1 MTTLTEALVPRN
13 ASGSGLPPID
23 AFGDGGFRIAGVRKD
38 GATLIVDGAARAWTR
53 TSDQL
58 QLADLQVFLNA
69 STRPDMLIL
78 GVGERLEHP
87 PASIRKA
94 FREAGVGLEVMDTA
108 TACRTYNLL
117 AGEGRNVAAALLAV

>member
-1 MTTLTEALVPRN
+1 MKTARGALLPRN

-38 GATLIVDGAARAWTR
+38 GATLIVDGAARAWSR
-53 TSDQL
+53 TGDTL
-58 QLADLQVFLNA
+58 ELADLQVFLNA

-78 GVGERLEHP
+78 GVGERLVHP
-87 PASIRKA
+87 PASIRQA
-94 FREAGVGLEVMDTA
+94 FRDAGVGLEVMDTA

-117 AGEGRNVAAALLAV
+117 AGEGRNVAAALLPV

>member
-1 MTTLTEALVPRN
+1 MTPTEALVPRN

-53 TSDQL
+53 TSDRL
-58 QLADLQVFLNA
+58 ELADLQVFLNA

-87 PASIRKA
+87 SASIRKA